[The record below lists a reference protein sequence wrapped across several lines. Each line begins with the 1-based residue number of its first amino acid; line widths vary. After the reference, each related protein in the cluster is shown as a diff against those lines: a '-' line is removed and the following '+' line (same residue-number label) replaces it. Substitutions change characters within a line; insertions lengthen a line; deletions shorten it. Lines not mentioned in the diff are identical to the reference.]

1 MRRGGTRGDVVP
13 SGAVSC
19 VIPLEVPGVW
29 TFVRDY
35 TNWASLFPGYQRHTL
50 VAPGVSRWTVRGDV
64 GMFSRVVDLEIRIA
78 EETAPERVRFTIEGL
93 TENLAGEGVFELSAV
108 DGASSKLSLTL
119 DISAGGALA
128 PVINALLGARL
139 RALLDEFGAALS
151 RRLAPTV
158 EPETSA

>member
-1 MRRGGTRGDVVP
+1 MPRAGIPRDVMP
-13 SGAVSC
+13 SGAVSW
-19 VIPLEVPGVW
+19 VIPLAVPGVW
-29 TFVRDY
+29 SFVRDY
-35 TNWASLFPGYQRHTL
+35 TNWASLFPGYQRHAL

-64 GMFSRVVDLEIRIA
+64 GMFSRVVELEIRVA

-93 TENLAGEGVFELSAV
+93 TENVAGQGLFELAAL
-108 DGASSKLSLTL
+108 DGASSRLSLTM
-119 DISAGGALA
+119 DIDAGGALA